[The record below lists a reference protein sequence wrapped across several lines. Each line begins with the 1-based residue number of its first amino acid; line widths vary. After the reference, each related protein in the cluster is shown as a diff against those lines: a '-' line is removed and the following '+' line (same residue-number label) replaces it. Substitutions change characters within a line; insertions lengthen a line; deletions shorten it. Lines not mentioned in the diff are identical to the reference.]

1 MQSVEAPE
9 AESSPP
15 RAFFGLSDMSLN
27 SVNTLRLSEEDWLS
41 AEGAGEG
48 GLQIEYHGWLLL

>member
-41 AEGAGEG
+41 AVSDAVSLVGMVS
-48 GLQIEYHGWLLL
+48 